1 MKSVFK
7 ILLVMAL
14 AVSWSSCFAQAPKG
28 NLTYCSYSRTGA
40 AGLGK
45 DYCELVADPG
55 QSPKVVVVLNYGNRF
70 GDKVINA
77 EYTVEKS
84 VVDSLQQMLSETK
97 VYELDGYSVD
107 EHMTGGHTYRI
118 YQEYDSGEKI
128 NAHWYGHD
136 IKPEAWSAYYMIE
149 RFFSTWR
156 EQARRENDP
165 AVSFEIVANRVAG
178 RGTDH
183 FMLLAAQGFTPRVI
197 YDLNLDSR
205 FKEEVHEQFNLES
218 KEDRERVEKLQQDLI
233 DMKAITL
240 GDYKKDDCLEGGTI
254 YTVELKYASGA
265 KQVLYWH
272 SKDVDPAAEAVYD
285 RIRAFFTP
293 WVK

>member
-1 MKSVFK
+1 
-7 ILLVMAL
+7 MAL

-28 NLTYCSYSRTGA
+28 KLTYCSCSRSGA

-45 DYCELVADPG
+45 DYFELVSNPG
-55 QSPKVVVVLNYGNRF
+55 QSPKVVVVLNFGNRF
-70 GDKVINA
+70 GDPVINA
-77 EYTVEKS
+77 EYTVDQS
-84 VVDSLQQMLSETK
+84 VVDSLQQMLSEAK
-97 VYELDGYSVD
+97 VYELNGYSVE
-107 EHMTGGHTYRI
+107 EHMTGGTTYRI

-128 NAHWYGHD
+128 NAHWYGHH
-136 IKPEAWSAYYMIE
+136 IKSEAWDAYYMIE
-149 RFFSTWR
+149 GFFKTWR

-165 AVSFEIVANRVAG
+165 AVSFEIVAKRVAG

-183 FMLLAAQGFTPRVI
+183 FMLLAGRGFTPRVI

-218 KEDRERVEKLQQDLI
+218 EEDQERVKQLQQDLI
-233 DMKAITL
+233 ELKARSL
-240 GDYKKDDCLEGGTI
+240 GDYTKDDYLEDGTI
-254 YTVELKYASGA
+254 YSVELKYASGA
-265 KQVLYWH
+265 CQVLNWH
-272 SKDVDPAAEAVYD
+272 SKDVDPTAEAVYD